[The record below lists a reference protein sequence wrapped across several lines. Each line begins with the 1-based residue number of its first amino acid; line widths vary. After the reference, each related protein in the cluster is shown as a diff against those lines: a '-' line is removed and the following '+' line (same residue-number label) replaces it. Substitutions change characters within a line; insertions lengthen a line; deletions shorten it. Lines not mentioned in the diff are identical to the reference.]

1 MLHVF
6 LVGVHN
12 EVNEHVKQ
20 RQEVGSTPTMGELS
34 SERSFSSR
42 QAFNRYRAHVLLVG
56 VRINTGIPVYCIII
70 RGRKISRYIFSILV
84 YRLNW
89 WSSEFCYG
97 LGITKFWFEFNG
109 WCIIYC
115 PKREK
120 KKVGDMDIFQ
130 FQFIS

>member
-42 QAFNRYRAHVLLVG
+42 QAFNRYRTHVLLVG

-70 RGRKISRYIFSILV
+70 RGRKIS
-84 YRLNW
+84 YRDTFFQYW
-89 WSSEFCYG
+89 YTG
-97 LGITKFWFEFNG
+97 LIDGAQNFVMG
-109 WCIIYC
+109 S
-115 PKREK
+115 
-120 KKVGDMDIFQ
+120 V
-130 FQFIS
+130 

>member
-42 QAFNRYRAHVLLVG
+42 QAFNRYSYVLLIG
-56 VRINTGIPVYCIII
+56 VRNNTGIPVYCGTWTKNIV
-70 RGRKISRYIFSILV
+70 SRYIFSILV

-97 LGITKFWFEFNG
+97 LGITKFWFELNG
-109 WCIIYC
+109 WCICYC

-120 KKVGDMDIFQ
+120 KRMEIWTYFS
-130 FQFIS
+130 FSS